1 MDLTDVIASIRV
13 VEVSAETRVEA
24 IRQMVDAVDWCDSQ
38 FQANELIAA
47 VEHREAAAQTIVAPG
62 FAIPHALADWSG
74 RFRVVLGRSRSGIA
88 FGIPGTKRV
97 HLVALLV
104 VSRDCAEL
112 HLEIM
117 AAVAELFRC
126 EEFRESVVAAPSVEA
141 IERIIQQRFSPSSGH
156 RPPVSARPP
165 RLNVVLIGQAVA
177 LAESLS
183 AQALLLAVDHL
194 ENVPWNLLS
203 DWQGRLLIVAA
214 GTADGLTIQRPHTHL
229 FDVPHS
235 GLSRLDRANLGLL
248 LAAASGVLDENA
260 WVVCVAGPEGAQLD
274 SLTVV
279 HPEPLWHRMFSDQ
292 LGGERGSIRPE
303 VLLRLLSLAIELAV
317 EGREGR
323 PIGTMFVVG
332 DSLAVMRYARQ
343 LVLNP
348 FHGFDAALRNVLD
361 PSLAE
366 TIKEFA
372 QIDGAFVVQGDG
384 AVMSAGTY
392 LAPKA
397 SGAPLP
403 QGLGTRHST
412 AAAITAC
419 TEAIAVTISQSTG
432 TVTVFREGAIVLKLE
447 RAEKTRW

>member
-24 IRQMVDAVDWCDSQ
+24 IRQMVGAVDWCDPQ
-38 FQANELIAA
+38 FQASELIAA
-47 VEHREAAAQTIVAPG
+47 VEDREAAAQTILAPG
-62 FAIPHALADWSG
+62 FAIPHALVDWSG

-104 VSRDCAEL
+104 VSRDHSEL
-112 HLEIM
+112 HLEVM

-126 EEFRESVVAAPSVEA
+126 EELRESVVAAPSIVA

-156 RPPVSARPP
+156 RQPIPARPP

-194 ENVPWNLLS
+194 ENVPWNSLS

-214 GTADGLTIQRPHTHL
+214 GTADGLAVQRPHTHL
-229 FDVPHS
+229 FDIPHS

-279 HPEPLWHRMFSDQ
+279 QPEPLWQRMFSDQ
-292 LGGERGSIRPE
+292 LGGKRGGIRPE

-332 DSLAVMRYARQ
+332 DSLTVMQYARQ

-384 AVMSAGTY
+384 TVMSAGTY

-397 SGAPLP
+397 SGTPLP